1 MSLNCDLIHILFKE
15 QKHPWVLFRP
25 AHDVGPIPGLL
36 LHLGDDVPVQVA
48 NLRNYGSWDM

>member
-1 MSLNCDLIHILFKE
+1 MSLNCNLIHILFKE

-48 NLRNYGSWDM
+48 NLRKYGSWDM